1 MANLGI
7 VFDLDG
13 TLVDSLSFTLEAFN
27 YGIVSQGGK
36 ALPPTEIM
44 KFFGPGEGDIFS
56 AILGEA
62 KSVPAYLAYQRFVDD
77 HLMKMPLHAGV
88 PELLEQLKSAGVPIA
103 IFTGRSWPTTEAIL
117 KHQRLLDRFVTI
129 VASDH
134 VNMPKP
140 SPEGLHL
147 ALSRMKLR
155 PSEALFV
162 GDSHF
167 DMQAA
172 RAAGSRGVAALW
184 DLLADRKSLEKQSPH
199 HWAKSP
205 DEIFEIYRGISERE
219 T

>member
-36 ALPPTEIM
+36 ALSPAEIM
-44 KFFGPGEGDIFS
+44 KFFGPGEGDIFT

-62 KSVPAYLAYQRFVDD
+62 KSVPAYLAYQSFVDQNL
-77 HLMKMPLHAGV
+77 HKMPLHEGV
-88 PELLEQLKSAGVPIA
+88 PELLEQLKSAGVPVS
-103 IFTGRSWPTTEAIL
+103 IFTGRSWPTTETIL
-117 KHQRLLDRFVTI
+117 KHHRLLDRFITI

-140 SPEGLHL
+140 SPEGLLL

-155 PSEALFV
+155 PSDVLFV
-162 GDSHF
+162 GDSAF

-184 DLLADRKSLEKQSPH
+184 DLLVDRASLEKQTPH
-199 HWAKSP
+199 HWASTP
-205 DEIFEIYRGISERE
+205 TEIFEIWTRE
-219 T
+219 SAKTD

>member
-13 TLVDSLSFTLEAFN
+13 TLVDSLTFTLEAFN
-27 YGIVSQGGK
+27 HGIVSQGGR
-36 ALPPTEIM
+36 ALSPAEIM
-44 KFFGPGEGDIFS
+44 KYFGPGEGDIFS

-62 KSVPAYLAYQRFVDD
+62 KSVPAYMAYQRFVDENL
-77 HLMKMPLHAGV
+77 HKMPLHAGV
-88 PELLEQLKSAGVPIA
+88 SELLEQLKTAGVPIA
-103 IFTGRSWPTTEAIL
+103 IFTGRSWTTTELIL
-117 KHQRLLDRFVTI
+117 KHHSLLDRFITI

-155 PSEALFV
+155 PSDALFV

-167 DMQAA
+167 DMMAA
-172 RAAGSRGVAALW
+172 RTAGSRGVAALW
-184 DLLADRKSLEKQSPH
+184 DLLADRKSLEKHSPH
-199 HWAKSP
+199 HWAQTP
-205 DEIFEIYRGISERE
+205 GEIFEIHKSYQA
-219 T
+219 